1 MINTKFIVK
10 VDRGGTH
17 ALESWKDLYQAA
29 IFEPDLNKLP
39 ERIAEAESGL
49 IVRARELFYIAGGSA
64 EEGESLDDAMCILHA
79 LRNSLKHRPTAIQT
93 MNDFDYLKSMNL
105 VPSHYP
111 RMPRTIWIKRALFP
125 NV

>member
-39 ERIAEAESGL
+39 ERIAEAESAL
-49 IVRARELFYIAGGSA
+49 IVRARELFYTAGDSV
-64 EEGESLDDAMCILHA
+64 EEGGSLDDAMSILHA
-79 LRNSLKHRPTAIQT
+79 LLNSLKHRPTAIQK
-93 MNDFDYLKSMNL
+93 MNDLDYLKS
-105 VPSHYP
+105 
-111 RMPRTIWIKRALFP
+111 A
-125 NV
+125 